1 MILKILKISVKKI
14 EEGKQTEYFL
24 TKIKDKSSKYI
35 FVEWNI
41 ILDDKYIYF
50 SGKDVT
56 YDLKM
61 KKELYYS
68 EQKLIKQLEFEE
80 MISKISANFLS
91 EDGKDLD
98 SKINYMLRKS
108 GIFFNVDRSYLFLF
122 ENNKIEIYF
131 EVNDTGIGMTKQ
143 EVDKIFEVFY
153 QADNS
158 YSKKYGGAGLG
169 IPIAGQLIKKFQRSK
184 IHCSYSQRVFAYC
197 WI

>member
-1 MILKILKISVKKI
+1 
-14 EEGKQTEYFL
+14 
-24 TKIKDKSSKYI
+24 
-35 FVEWNI
+35 
-41 ILDDKYIYF
+41 
-50 SGKDVT
+50 
-56 YDLKM
+56 
-61 KKELYYS
+61 
-68 EQKLIKQLEFEE
+68 
-80 MISKISANFLS
+80 
-91 EDGKDLD
+91 
-98 SKINYMLRKS
+98 
-108 GIFFNVDRSYLFLF
+108 LF
-122 ENNKIEIYF
+122 EYNKIEIYF